1 MSRSPQRS
9 AHLFA
14 LRQLVFAGF
23 FFSVGVAAAV
33 LVQAVIG

>member
-23 FFSVGVAAAV
+23 FFSVGVAFALV
-33 LVQAVIG
+33 VQAVLA